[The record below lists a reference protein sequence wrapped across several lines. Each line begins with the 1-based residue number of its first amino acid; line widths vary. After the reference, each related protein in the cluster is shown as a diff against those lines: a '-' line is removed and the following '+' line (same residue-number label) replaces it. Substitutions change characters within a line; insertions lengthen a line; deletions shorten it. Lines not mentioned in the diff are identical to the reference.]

1 MAVTNRSRKASKQR
15 PTVETST
22 DTTRVIEE
30 KINIIA
36 QGTIDFDNLD
46 KVIAAKRK
54 TIKVDP
60 DVKEIIEILSNFEG
74 ENEYKLIKEMVKYYY
89 QNNYDE
95 RAQRIIGINFNN
107 KR

>member
-1 MAVTNRSRKASKQR
+1 MAITNRNRKTSKQR
-15 PTVETST
+15 PTVEVETN
-22 DTTRVIEE
+22 TTKVIES
-30 KINIIA
+30 KINVID
-36 QGTIDFDNLD
+36 QGAIDFDNLE

-74 ENEYKLIKEMVKYYY
+74 EDEYKLIKEMVKYFYE
-89 QNNYDE
+89 NNYDE